1 MAWLLALF
9 LFQGPGE
16 GWNLVQAPPRE
27 VKRVYWDLFET
38 TEVWVLLLPGG
49 PQGEP
54 PPVNIVVQAF
64 FSGRAKRDPYSGL
77 PQWPK
82 GEPERL
88 TVRVQPVPMTLFNE
102 LSLRLVVDDETF
114 DLGASCMSP
123 GRSGPP
129 CQILYSGVVS
139 ESGFG
144 AAAIGVSVEVQP
156 ALLQRLAKARVVTG
170 TALGFPI
177 LLSSDDLGAVGKFA
191 EAVHLNV
198 APRK

>member
-38 TEVWVLLLPGG
+38 TEVWVLVLPGD
-49 PQGEP
+49 PQGGEP
-54 PPVNIVVQAF
+54 PRVSMVFQAF
-64 FSGRAKRDPYSGL
+64 FPGRAKRDSNSGL

-88 TVRVQPVPMTLFNE
+88 TVRVQPFPMTVIDE
-102 LSLRLVVDDETF
+102 PSLRLVVDGGTF
-114 DLGASCMSP
+114 DLGASCNWP
-123 GRSGPP
+123 LGSGGP
-129 CQILYSGVVS
+129 CQILYSDS
-139 ESGFG
+139 
-144 AAAIGVSVEVQP
+144 ALIGVSVEVQRS
-156 ALLQRLAKARVVTG
+156 LVQRLAEARVVTG

-177 LLSSDDLGAVGKFA
+177 LLSSDDLVAVGKFA
-191 EAVHLNV
+191 EAVHLKV
-198 APRK
+198 APRR

>member
-1 MAWLLALF
+1 MVALQLF

-16 GWNLVQAPPRE
+16 GWNQVQAPPRE

-38 TEVWVLLLPGG
+38 TEVWVLLLPGA

-54 PPVNIVVQAF
+54 PPVKIVFQAF
-64 FSGRAKRDPYSGL
+64 FSGRAKPDPYTKL
-77 PQWPK
+77 PRWPK

-88 TVRVQPVPMTLFNE
+88 TVRVQPFPMTVINE
-102 LSLRLVVDDETF
+102 FSLRLVVDDETF
-114 DLGASCMSP
+114 DLSASCKWP
-123 GRSGPP
+123 LGSGGP
-129 CQILYSGVVS
+129 CQILYSS
-139 ESGFG
+139 DS
-144 AAAIGVSVEVQP
+144 AIIGVSAEVQP

-177 LLSSDDLGAVGKFA
+177 LLSSDDLGALGRFA
-191 EAVHLNV
+191 EAVHLKV

>member
-9 LFQGPGE
+9 LFQAPGE

-54 PPVNIVVQAF
+54 APVNVVFQAF
-64 FSGRAKRDPYSGL
+64 FSGRAKRDPYSKL
-77 PQWPK
+77 IPQWPK
-82 GEPERL
+82 GKPERL
-88 TVRVQPVPMTLFNE
+88 TVRVQPFPMTVLNE
-102 LSLRLVVDDETF
+102 PSLRFVVDDETF
-114 DLGASCMSP
+114 DLGASCNWP
-123 GRSGPP
+123 LGFGGP
-129 CQILYSGVVS
+129 CQILSGGS
-139 ESGFG
+139 EPGSGS
-144 AAAIGVSVEVQP
+144 AIIGVSVEVQP

-191 EAVHLNV
+191 EAVHLKV
-198 APRK
+198 DPQK

>member
-9 LFQGPGE
+9 MFQSPGE

-38 TEVWVLLLPGG
+38 TEVWVLLLPGD

-54 PPVNIVVQAF
+54 APVNLVFQAF
-64 FSGRAKRDPYSGL
+64 FSGRAKRDPYSKL
-77 PQWPK
+77 PEWPK

-88 TVRVQPVPMTLFNE
+88 TVRVQPFPTTVLKEP
-102 LSLRLVVDDETF
+102 SLRFVVDDETF
-114 DLGASCMSP
+114 DLGASCKWP
-123 GRSGPP
+123 LGSGGP
-129 CQILYSGVVS
+129 CQILYSGDS
-139 ESGFG
+139 ELGS
-144 AAAIGVSVEVQP
+144 AIIGVSVEVQP
-156 ALLQRLAKARVVTG
+156 PLLRRLAKARVVTG

-191 EAVHLNV
+191 EAVHLKV
-198 APRK
+198 DPHK

>member
-1 MAWLLALF
+1 MAWLLALL

-27 VKRVYWDLFET
+27 VRRVYWDLFET
-38 TEVWVLLLPGG
+38 TEVWVLLLPKG

-54 PPVNIVVQAF
+54 PLVNIVFQAF
-64 FSGRAKRDPYSGL
+64 FSGRAKRDPYSKL

-88 TVRVQPVPMTLFNE
+88 TVRVQPFPMTVLKE
-102 LSLRLVVDDETF
+102 PSLRLVVDDETF
-114 DLGASCMSP
+114 DLGASCKSP
-123 GRSGPP
+123 FGFGGP
-129 CQILYSGVVS
+129 CQRLYSGDS
-139 ESGFG
+139 ELGS
-144 AAAIGVSVEVQP
+144 AIIGVSVEVQP

-177 LLSSDDLGAVGKFA
+177 LLSSDDLGAVEKFA
-191 EAVHLNV
+191 EAVHLKMD
-198 APRK
+198 PQK